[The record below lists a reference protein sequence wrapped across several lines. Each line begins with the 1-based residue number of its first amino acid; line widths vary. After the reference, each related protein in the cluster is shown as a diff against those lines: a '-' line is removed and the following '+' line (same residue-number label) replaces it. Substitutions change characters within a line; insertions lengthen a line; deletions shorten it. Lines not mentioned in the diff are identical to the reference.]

1 MKKILCSI
9 LLTTGLAAVAPA
21 DIAIEYKSESYFYG
35 FGEDG
40 LDYPSDYLPADAL
53 HVLIW
58 SPTAPPEINYA
69 LPGSGVGSGEH
80 VLYSSNVAA
89 LRPNDM
95 RNDSGRFNY
104 TIDPLIFTDADVG
117 DVDIN
122 TGYVYSRIF
131 STSAPGVGSW
141 YYQTQVVQGPALA
154 EYNALSPDS
163 IFNHTT
169 SSSAEAPSRGMGIG
183 SGMYQVIPE
192 PATGVLAL
200 TALGMMIYR
209 RTRKP
214 TPTGACQG

>member
-1 MKKILCSI
+1 MNR
-9 LLTTGLAAVAPA
+9 LLLFALLVPGWLATAFADLAVKY
-21 DIAIEYKSESYFYG
+21 ESQTYFYKS
-35 FGEDG
+35 GEDG
-40 LDYPSDYLPADAL
+40 SDYPADYLPSDAL

-69 LPGSGVGSGEH
+69 RPGTGVGSGEY
-80 VLYSSNVAA
+80 VLYSSNVDA
-89 LRPNDM
+89 LRPTDL
-95 RNDSGRFNY
+95 RFDSGRFDY
-104 TIDPLIFTDADVG
+104 TSDPLVFSDADVG

-131 STSAPGVGSW
+131 STSAPEVGSW
-141 YYQTQVVQGPALA
+141 YYQTQVVQGPALT